1 MTGTGAPAPDSARP
15 AGPATEVGGS
25 RPAGPSTRME
35 EMTSRWRAALAFWT
49 RSLLLRVIVLT
60 LTCSVLVMIGL
71 GVILQQ
77 QIMRGLLQSKVDAAV
92 AELDSAR
99 STAENSLAG
108 ADSDPNSLRD
118 QLQRTLQELGRPT
131 SQSGA
136 QSTAGVFE
144 PVIIPSRLG
153 TDIDL
158 AVGPTQDI
166 PAELRSRVQAGFLA
180 RQYATV
186 ERAGVAIPAL
196 VVGTPAVTPTDS
208 FEVYLIFLLAGE
220 QKTVG
225 VVQNTLLLGGAVA
238 ALALTVIAALVA
250 FQVAR
255 PVRRAAA
262 VARRLAAGDLGERM
276 PVKGP
281 IEMTTL
287 ALSFNGM
294 AEAIRAQIRQ
304 LEEFGKLQRQFTS
317 DVSHELRTPLTTV
330 RMAADLLH
338 ASREDFPPHLAR
350 STELL
355 MAEVDRFEILLA
367 DLLEISRHDAG
378 MADLNAEAI
387 DVRAAVR
394 DSVDAARGF
403 AARAGVRIDLDLPA
417 EPEIAEIDT
426 RRVDRILRNLVNNAI
441 DHAEGRPVE
450 IALAGDDD
458 AVAVT
463 VTDHGVGLRP
473 GQAGLVF
480 NRFWRADPSRQRQT
494 GGTGLGLAI
503 SLEDAQLHGG
513 WLQASGSP
521 GLGARFRLTLPRR
534 RSFQLEESPLPLWAD
549 GFDEEAPPSPAARQ
563 DVDGTPPRL
572 AELVTGRWETVD
584 STGFAVFTGPTQPTG
599 PAATDPS
606 APPDPAGSESTGSDV
621 ASAGSRPVRGA

>member
-1 MTGTGAPAPDSARP
+1 MPEDGADGGPD
-15 AGPATEVGGS
+15 GPATPRIAEIGGTRPVG
-25 RPAGPSTRME
+25 RSTRVE
-35 EMTSRWRAALAFWT
+35 DLASRWRAALTFWS
-49 RSLLLRVIVLT
+49 RSLLLRVIVVT
-60 LTCSVLVMIGL
+60 LTCSVLVMLGL

-92 AELDSAR
+92 AELDNAR

-118 QLQRTLQELGRPT
+118 QLQRTVQELGRPT
-131 SQSGA
+131 TQTGA
-136 QSTAGVFE
+136 QNSTAGVFE

-153 TDIDL
+153 SEIDL
-158 AVGPTQDI
+158 AVGPTRDV
-166 PAELRSRVQAGFLA
+166 PAELRSRVQAGYLA
-180 RQYATV
+180 RQYTTV
-186 ERAGVAIPAL
+186 ERDGVAIPAL
-196 VVGTPAVTPTDS
+196 VVGTPAVTRTDS

-238 ALALTVIAALVA
+238 ALALTAIAALVA

-338 ASREDFPPHLAR
+338 DSREDFPPHLAR

-387 DVRAAVR
+387 DMRACVR
-394 DSVDAARGF
+394 DSVDGARGL
-403 AARAGVRIDLDLPA
+403 AARAGVQIVLDLPLD
-417 EPEIAEIDT
+417 PVVAEIDT

-441 DHAEGRPVE
+441 DHAEGGTVE
-450 IALAGDDD
+450 IDMAADAD

-480 NRFWRADPSRQRQT
+480 NRFWRADPSRQRHT

-521 GLGARFRLTLPRR
+521 GVGARFRLTLPRR
-534 RSFQLEESPLPLWAD
+534 RSGQIEESPLPLSMPGTD
-549 GFDEEAPPSPAARQ
+549 DEPAPSDPSGPHDSAA
-563 DVDGTPPRL
+563 PRL

-584 STGFAVFTGPTQPTG
+584 STGFAVFTGPTEPASETGSHPVQPAVG
-599 PAATDPS
+599 EYP
-606 APPDPAGSESTGSDV
+606 GSDV
-621 ASAGSRPVRGA
+621 TTAGPRPGRGA